1 MGFIDKL
8 DKLSGKFGLMNE
20 NDEVQ
25 EAPPEEVVKPIK
37 KPEPKSEPTVMPAFG
52 AIEPPPITAP
62 AKNNFVGH
70 NLVDFNSEMAA
81 RKSASAMVKSKITTI
96 RPKNFDDAQAVA
108 NCLRDKVP
116 VIINFEQTD
125 TADAKRIIDF
135 ISGTTYA
142 LNGEIKKVSQ
152 NVFVCAPSNV
162 TVTYTE
168 EEKKITGDI
177 PWLK

>member
-1 MGFIDKL
+1 MNFIDKI
-8 DKLSGKFGLMNE
+8 SGTFGLVNNE
-20 NDEVQ
+20 DE
-25 EAPPEEVVKPIK
+25 ETKEMEKEEQPKVKAAEK
-37 KPEPKSEPTVMPAFG
+37 KAEPTVIPAFR
-52 AIEPPPITAP
+52 AVDPPPISPPTE
-62 AKNNFVGH
+62 NFAGH
-70 NLVDFNSEMAA
+70 NVVSFNSAIAA
-81 RKSASAMVKSKITTI
+81 RESAATMNKSKINTI
-96 RPKNFDDAQAVA
+96 RPKSFDDAQIVA

-125 TADAKRIIDF
+125 TEEAKRIIDF

-152 NVFVCAPSNV
+152 NVFICAPNNV

-177 PWLK
+177 PWLTK